1 MSYAP
6 LMGDSNMRFQT
17 TWLLISAVSLGVLLQ
32 ACEPDTPIV
41 VDDGG
46 VADANVD
53 GCVIVECAAPPMG
66 CRYEGGDPC
75 TSCGAIVCPDAAVAT
90 VCEAC
95 PGTVVAP
102 YPGTF
107 GYTAMCPAGE
117 LVDFAGTQTW
127 VGPGLDLTRLACAV
141 DNTGFEPSFSIC
153 CLPDPRM
160 DAGMPDAAVPDAG
173 ATDAGSALCLG
184 VLCGSGTHCDDATG
198 ACVPDGPSG
207 CDPASAAACGA
218 GMSCCYPCGIP
229 GCAYQ
234 CEPSCAPGSPGCAG
248 GCVARP

>member
-32 ACEPDTPIV
+32 ACEPDTPIA

-95 PGTVVAP
+95 PGTVVAGNCTAGNP
-102 YPGTF
+102 PLNVSRGTI
-107 GYTAMCPAGE
+107 
-117 LVDFAGTQTW
+117 
-127 VGPGLDLTRLACAV
+127 R
-141 DNTGFEPSFSIC
+141 SS
-153 CLPDPRM
+153 
-160 DAGMPDAAVPDAG
+160 VPNPISTKSG
-173 ATDAGSALCLG
+173 A
-184 VLCGSGTHCDDATG
+184 
-198 ACVPDGPSG
+198 
-207 CDPASAAACGA
+207 
-218 GMSCCYPCGIP
+218 
-229 GCAYQ
+229 
-234 CEPSCAPGSPGCAG
+234 
-248 GCVARP
+248 